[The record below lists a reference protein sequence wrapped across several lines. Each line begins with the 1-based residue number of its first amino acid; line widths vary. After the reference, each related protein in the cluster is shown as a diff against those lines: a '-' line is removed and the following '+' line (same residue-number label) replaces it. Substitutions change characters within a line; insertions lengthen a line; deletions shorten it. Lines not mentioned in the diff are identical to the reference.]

1 MTGWKMV
8 GLAGLVGL
16 AAVAIG
22 ATAGAAKVQR
32 DRREYA
38 DADPIELRDRLRARF
53 DESASEDR

>member
-1 MTGWKMV
+1 MV

-22 ATAGAAKVQR
+22 ASAGVAKVQR

-38 DADPIELRDRLRARF
+38 DADPDELRERLRVRF
-53 DESASEDR
+53 DEASPDAG